1 MWESKVEFIDKKRI
15 CKVGIWQDS
24 NPLSYKDVI
33 DGWAN
38 SKDFRNFY
46 LALLAEAPFEAFFWE
61 SPALTQFSVDRVY
74 EFVLVDSP
82 QLSGVEPDRF
92 SFARFFESVDSK
104 ENVTSFENLG
114 KDAVLVVPCPR
125 SDDRVYTHLAAF
137 VRGAPQTQQ
146 HELFEK
152 LAEEI
157 ERKLNDRPIWV
168 STSGLG
174 VFWLHLRLDSRPKY
188 YTFQAYKN
196 YA

>member
-1 MWESKVEFIDKKRI
+1 MWESKVEFIDKERI
-15 CKVGIWQDS
+15 CKVSILRDG
-24 NPLSYKDVI
+24 NLLSYKDVI
-33 DGWAN
+33 EGWGN

-46 LALLAEAPFEAFFWE
+46 FALLAEAPFEAFFWE
-61 SPALTQFSVDRVY
+61 SPALTQFSVDRAY

-82 QLSGVEPDRF
+82 QLSGVEPDTF
-92 SFARFFESVDSK
+92 SFARFFKSVDPK

-125 SDDRVYTHLAAF
+125 SNDRVYTHLAAF

-146 HELFEK
+146 HELFQK

-188 YTFQAYKN
+188 YTFQAYKK
-196 YA
+196 